1 MHALACMYHT
11 LYMYITVVYCTS
23 HTVLTVHYCT
33 HDCTVVYCSV
43 QDERRV
49 CVCVCVCVSYGDVV
63 ELVVELL
70 LQASIQCA
78 LAISR
83 VGSQRNLSTSS

>member
-70 LQASIQCA
+70 LVVCTLTHMLHHVRRQEEVDKF
-78 LAISR
+78 R
-83 VGSQRNLSTSS
+83 